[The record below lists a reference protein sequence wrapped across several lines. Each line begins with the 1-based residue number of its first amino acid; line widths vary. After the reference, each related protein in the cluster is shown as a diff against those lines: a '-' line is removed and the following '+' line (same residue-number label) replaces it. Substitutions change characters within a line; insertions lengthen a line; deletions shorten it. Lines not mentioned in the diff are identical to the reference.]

1 MNIYAIRWYEA
12 DNSGSGVLPRAYT
25 DKVLAENLVE
35 MLRVEGMRRYEL
47 VSLEVFDTLGILPK
61 PLLENSTVVVYT
73 NRQVPHHGVDGLTPF
88 DGGVLTVRLL
98 NALYAEGITM
108 HEHVVCW
115 TEWQLLRIP
124 NLGRKS
130 INELKEYLH
139 SKGLALK
146 EQS

>member
-12 DNSGSGVLPRAYT
+12 DNSGSGVMPRAYT
-25 DKVLAENLVE
+25 DRVLAENLVE
-35 MLRVEGMRRYEL
+35 MLRVEGMRQYEL

-61 PLLENSTVVVYT
+61 PLLENDTVVVYT
-73 NRQVPHHGVDGLTPF
+73 NRQVPHYGVKGVTPF
-88 DGGVLTVRLL
+88 DNDVLTVRLL

-108 HEHVVCW
+108 LEHVVCW
-115 TEWQLLRIP
+115 KEWELLRVP

-146 EQS
+146 GQT

>member
-1 MNIYAIRWYEA
+1 MNIWMIRWYEA
-12 DNSGSGVLPRAYT
+12 DNSGSGVLSRAYT
-25 DKVLAENLVE
+25 DKVLAENLLE
-35 MLRVEGMRRYEL
+35 MLRLEGMRQYEL

-61 PLLENSTVVVYT
+61 PLLENDKVVVYM
-73 NRQVPHHGVDGLTPF
+73 NRQVPHHGVEGVTPF
-88 DGGVLTVRLL
+88 DNGVLTVRLL

-115 TEWQLLRIP
+115 SEWELLRIP

-139 SKGLALK
+139 SKGLSLK
-146 EQS
+146 GQS